1 MLYRVCANCHFRIA
15 PHTGACQT
23 CGTRATRRT
32 ELVNIVDETYA
43 KSRLQRTLERAL
55 EGLRN
60 DAVETR
66 DSVARA
72 CKKLMLLIRGS
83 VDAPRTQ
90 RHQARVPV
98 RK

>member
-1 MLYRVCANCHFRIA
+1 
-15 PHTGACQT
+15 
-23 CGTRATRRT
+23 
-32 ELVNIVDETYA
+32 
-43 KSRLQRTLERAL
+43 
-55 EGLRN
+55 
-60 DAVETR
+60 
-66 DSVARA
+66 VARA